1 MKYFLFFILSIFLIS
16 CVSDDDICVSGEATP
31 RMQLKFLTDEGKPKT
46 LDSLYVSV
54 EYASGKSLIVK
65 QRNSDSVLIPLRVDE
80 QEFTDIYIK
89 QRTHGEESKIRIN
102 YTTKSE
108 YVSPACG
115 IKKTYENVEGEL
127 LKTNPVNT
135 IEQNQNQIINED
147 KTHFYLIF

>member
-1 MKYFLFFILSIFLIS
+1 MKYFLFFLLILFVS

-31 RMQLKFLTDEGKPKT
+31 RMKFKFLTDEGKPKT

-54 EYASGKSLIVK
+54 DYASGKSLVFK
-65 QRNSDSVLIPLRVDE
+65 QKNSDSVLIPLRVDE
-80 QEFTDIYIK
+80 QQFTDVYIK
-89 QRTHGEESKIRIN
+89 QKTHGVESKIRIN

-127 LKTNPVNT
+127 LKANPVNT